1 MSVFMDRQY
10 YKHVSSNQ
18 HQSQLKVGSDKKLMS
33 DISFRHYKL
42 TKQVENMKM
51 KDGIKWCY
59 GYSNYINHQGLP
71 NLTGV
76 QRQKFQRG
84 QIVFVD
90 FFGGFGEELTFDHN
104 AIVLQAGI
112 KGLVVA
118 PITSADRYY
127 QDVNNPLLVQI
138 EKKISNQGNLLYNST
153 IRIDQLRYISRSR
166 ILRRHGLVSDG
177 AKLDEISLK
186 IAQYLTPVLLNQMEN
201 KMEKI
206 QQKAEEDVEELN
218 EEIKVLQ
225 EENSRLK
232 ELISISKEN
241 L

>member
-1 MSVFMDRQY
+1 MNVFMDRQY
-10 YKHVSSNQ
+10 YKQVASNQ
-18 HQSQLKVGSDKKLMS
+18 YQSQLKVGSDKKLMS
-33 DISFRHYKL
+33 NISFRHYKL
-42 TKQVENMKM
+42 TKQVEDMKM

-76 QRQKFQRG
+76 QRQRFQRG

-138 EKKISNQGNLLYNST
+138 EQKIRNQGNLLYNST
-153 IRIDQLRYISRSR
+153 IRIDQLRYVSRSR

-186 IAQYLTPVLLNQMEN
+186 IAQYLTPVLLNQMED

-218 EEIKVLQ
+218 EKIKVLQ

>member
-1 MSVFMDRQY
+1 MDRQY
-10 YKHVSSNQ
+10 YKQVVSNQ

-59 GYSNYINHQGLP
+59 GYSNYINHQGIP
-71 NLTGV
+71 NLQGF

>member
-1 MSVFMDRQY
+1 MFMDRQY
-10 YKHVSSNQ
+10 YKQVASNQ
-18 HQSQLKVGSDKKLMS
+18 YQAELKVGSDKKLMS

-59 GYSNYINHQGLP
+59 GYSNYINHQGIPVLK
-71 NLTGV
+71 GI

-90 FFGGFGEELTFDHN
+90 FFGGFGEELTFIHN
-104 AIVLQAGI
+104 AVVLQAGI

-118 PITSADRYY
+118 PITSSPRYY
-127 QDVNNPLLVQI
+127 QDINNPLLV
-138 EKKISNQGNLLYNST
+138 KIKQKTNNQGNLLYNST

-166 ILRRHGLVSDG
+166 ILKRHGLISDG

-186 IAQYLTPVLLNQMEN
+186 ISQYLTPFLLKQMEEDIAES
-201 KMEKI
+201 K
-206 QQKAEEDVEELN
+206 QKAKEDVEKLN
-218 EEIKVLQ
+218 EQIKLLQ
-225 EENSRLK
+225 EENFRLK
-232 ELISISKEN
+232 ELNRRSQEG

>member
-1 MSVFMDRQY
+1 MDRQY
-10 YKHVSSNQ
+10 YKQVASNQ
-18 HQSQLKVGSDKKLMS
+18 YQSQLKVGSDKKLMS

-42 TKQVENMKM
+42 TKQVEDMKM

-76 QRQKFQRG
+76 QRQRFQRG

-138 EKKISNQGNLLYNST
+138 EQKIRNQGNLLYNST
-153 IRIDQLRYISRSR
+153 IRIDQLRYVSRSR

-186 IAQYLTPVLLNQMEN
+186 IAQYLTPVLLNQMED

-218 EEIKVLQ
+218 EKIKVLQ

>member
-1 MSVFMDRQY
+1 MDRQY
-10 YKHVSSNQ
+10 YKQVVSNQ

-59 GYSNYINHQGLP
+59 GYSNYINHQGIP
-71 NLTGV
+71 NLQGF

-104 AIVLQAGI
+104 AVVLQAGI
-112 KGLVVA
+112 TGLVVA
-118 PITSADRYY
+118 PITSAPRYY
-127 QDVNNPLLVQI
+127 QDINNPLLVQI
-138 EKKISNQGNLLYNST
+138 KQKISNQGNLLYNST

-166 ILRRHGLVSDG
+166 ILRRHGLISDG
-177 AKLDEISLK
+177 TKLDEISLK
-186 IAQYLTPVLLNQMEN
+186 ISQYLTPFLLKQMEN
-201 KMEKI
+201 DIVRTK
-206 QQKAEEDVEELN
+206 QKAKEDIEQLN
-218 EEIKVLQ
+218 EEIKILK
-225 EENSRLK
+225 EENARLK
-232 ELISISKEN
+232 GLNRSTEVDF
-241 L
+241 

>member
-10 YKHVSSNQ
+10 YKQVASNQ

-76 QRQKFQRG
+76 QRQRFQRG

-118 PITSADRYY
+118 PITSAIRYY
-127 QDVNNPLLVQI
+127 HDVTNPLLVQL
-138 EKKISNQGNLLYNST
+138 EQKISKQGNLLYNST

-166 ILRRHGLVSDG
+166 ILKRHGLVSDG

-186 IAQYLTPVLLNQMEN
+186 IAQYLTPFLLNQMEN
-201 KMEKI
+201 EMEII
-206 QQKAEEDVEELN
+206 QQKAKEDVEELN
-218 EEIKVLQ
+218 ERIKVLQ

-232 ELISISKEN
+232 ELINISKEN

>member
-1 MSVFMDRQY
+1 MDRQY
-10 YKHVSSNQ
+10 YKQVASNQ
-18 HQSQLKVGSDKKLMS
+18 YQSQLKVGSDKKLMS

-42 TKQVENMKM
+42 TKQVEDMKM

-76 QRQKFQRG
+76 QRQRFQRG

-138 EKKISNQGNLLYNST
+138 EQKIRNQGNLLYNST
-153 IRIDQLRYISRSR
+153 IRIDQLRYVSRSR
-166 ILRRHGLVSDG
+166 ILRRHGLVSDR

-218 EEIKVLQ
+218 EKIKVLQ

>member
-1 MSVFMDRQY
+1 MNVFMDRQY
-10 YKHVSSNQ
+10 YKQVASNQ
-18 HQSQLKVGSDKKLMS
+18 YQSQLKVGSDKKLMS

-42 TKQVENMKM
+42 TKQVEDMKM

-76 QRQKFQRG
+76 QRQRFQRG

-138 EKKISNQGNLLYNST
+138 EQKIRNQGNLLYNST
-153 IRIDQLRYISRSR
+153 IRIDQLRYVSRSR

-186 IAQYLTPVLLNQMEN
+186 IAQYLTPVLLNQMED

-218 EEIKVLQ
+218 EKIKVLQ